1 MLVLIGQV
9 VLVTSSNAI
18 KEASDPSSPT
28 TIRIAVPP
36 VLAAISQRRLPPCSM
51 LERDCRRRQFQTS

>member
-18 KEASDPSSPT
+18 NEASDPSSPT

-36 VLAAISQRRLPPCSM
+36 VLAAIIQRRLPPC
-51 LERDCRRRQFQTS
+51 